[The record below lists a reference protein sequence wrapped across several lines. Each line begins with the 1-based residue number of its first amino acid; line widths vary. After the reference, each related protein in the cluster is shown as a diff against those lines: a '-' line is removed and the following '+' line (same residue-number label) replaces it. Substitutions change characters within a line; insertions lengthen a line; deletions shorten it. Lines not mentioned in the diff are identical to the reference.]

1 MEIVAL
7 LTGFVRPIFDGL
19 FKWQEGKT
27 KVTIKKMEY
36 EVMMKNLEAEL
47 QIRLREEMRKPDS
60 QFRKFILEFEG
71 KASEQPAFIRI
82 LRSSV
87 RPVVTYWSLTIL
99 TALMFGWVNSG
110 KLAANLQNVPKEIWW
125 IFLAI
130 FGFWFGGQ
138 AAQQVAATWKKGDVQ
153 KEETKVQ
160 GEVKRANVALQRA
173 QLTNRAAAA
182 RVEDFTPEEL
192 ERAFDPLSFR

>member
-110 KLAANLQNVPKEIWW
+110 KLATNLQNVPKEIWW

-173 QLTNRAAAA
+173 QLTSRAAAT

>member
-87 RPVVTYWSLTIL
+87 RPVVTYWSLAIL

-173 QLTNRAAAA
+173 QLTNRAAAT

>member
-110 KLAANLQNVPKEIWW
+110 KLATNLQNVPKEIWW

-173 QLTNRAAAA
+173 KLTSRAAAT

>member
-7 LTGFVRPIFDGL
+7 LIGFVRPIFDGL

-110 KLAANLQNVPKEIWW
+110 KLATNLQNVPKEIWW

-173 QLTNRAAAA
+173 QLTSRAAAT